1 MEEALNVA
9 MKYRVPF
16 SCERKKD
23 NNKREIIMHNL
34 KSGIYG
40 KSYVYIKIKWKE
52 FYRFQLYY

>member
-9 MKYRVPF
+9 IKYRVPF
-16 SCERKKD
+16 SRERKKD

-34 KSGIYG
+34 KSGIYS

-52 FYRFQLYY
+52 FY